1 MGIFTGILCF
11 LCFLLLLAKAASR
24 KFGLKKA
31 DRLFMKLHK
40 PLSAVLF
47 LLCPAHIFFV
57 LRTPRAIWLSQTV
70 RLPRAARLSQTARLP
85 GYLSGGCLFLCMLV
99 LITLCHTCRDEK
111 RKLKQHRILS
121 ALMLICALVHIGI
134 GIFYAP

>member
-1 MGIFTGILCF
+1 MGIFTGTLCF
-11 LCFLLLLAKAASR
+11 LCFLLLLAKAVSR

-47 LLCPAHIFFV
+47 LLCPVHIFFV
-57 LRTPRAIWLSQTV
+57 LRTPRAIWLSQT
-70 RLPRAARLSQTARLP
+70 ATQLSQTARLP

-99 LITLCHTCRDEK
+99 LITLCHTCRDER

-121 ALMLICALVHIGI
+121 AMMLICALVHIGI
-134 GIFYAP
+134 GIFYTP

>member
-1 MGIFTGILCF
+1 MGIFTGTLCF
-11 LCFLLLLAKAASR
+11 LCFLLLLAKAVSR

-47 LLCPAHIFFV
+47 LLCPVHIFFV
-57 LRTPRAIWLSQTV
+57 LRTPRAIWLSQTA
-70 RLPRAARLSQTARLP
+70 RLPRATQLSQTARLP

-99 LITLCHTCRDEK
+99 LITMCHT
-111 RKLKQHRILS
+111 
-121 ALMLICALVHIGI
+121 
-134 GIFYAP
+134 

>member
-11 LCFLLLLAKAASR
+11 LCFLLLLAKAVSR

-47 LLCPAHIFFV
+47 LLCPVHIFFV
-57 LRTPRAIWLSQTV
+57 LRTPRAIWLSQTA
-70 RLPRAARLSQTARLP
+70 RLPRATQLSQTARLP
-85 GYLSGGCLFLCMLV
+85 GYLSGGCLFLCNACSHASV
-99 LITLCHTCRDEK
+99 SPGTGTWK
-111 RKLKQHRILS
+111 RHRRRNS
-121 ALMLICALVHIGI
+121 K
-134 GIFYAP
+134 

>member
-24 KFGLKKA
+24 KFGLHKA

-40 PLSAVLF
+40 PLSGALF
-47 LLCPAHIFFV
+47 LLCPVHIFFL
-57 LRTPRAIWLSQTV
+57 LRVPRTAQLS
-70 RLPRAARLSQTARLP
+70 RMARLP

-99 LITLCHTCRDEK
+99 LIILCHTCRDEK

-121 ALMLICALVHIGI
+121 AVMLGCALIHIGI
-134 GIFYAP
+134 GLFSAA

>member
-1 MGIFTGILCF
+1 MGIFTGTLCF
-11 LCFLLLLAKAASR
+11 LCFLLLLTKAVSR

-40 PLSAVLF
+40 TLSAVLF
-47 LLCPAHIFFV
+47 LLCPAHIFFA
-57 LRTPRAIWLSQTV
+57 LRTPRAIWLSQTAGLSQAT
-70 RLPRAARLSQTARLP
+70 RLFQTARLP

-99 LITLCHTCRDEK
+99 LITLCHTCRDER

-121 ALMLICALVHIGI
+121 AMMLICALVHIGI
-134 GIFYAP
+134 GKFYAP